1 MKFIATAGVSLIAIV
16 ERMGA
21 EVKTVLAM
29 EDLRKRLIHEGADI
43 DYQSPAE
50 FSRFVVDEISRWTG
64 VVKKPKVRVD

>member
-1 MKFIATAGVSLIAIV
+1 
-16 ERMGA
+16 MGA